1 MLLFSRLML
10 ERYAIVVVIVGY
22 PATSLVSGRV
32 RFCVSAAH
40 TKQDIDQ
47 VLIATD
53 EIGEALGMKLDW
65 GDKSSANSSR
75 WSIEQVISN
84 ATQLVAGS
92 I

>member
-1 MLLFSRLML
+1 MTLML

-47 VLIATD
+47 VLIATN

-65 GDKSSANSSR
+65 GSKPSPR
-75 WSIEQVISN
+75 WSVERVINN
-84 ATQLVAGS
+84 ASQLVAGS
-92 I
+92 L